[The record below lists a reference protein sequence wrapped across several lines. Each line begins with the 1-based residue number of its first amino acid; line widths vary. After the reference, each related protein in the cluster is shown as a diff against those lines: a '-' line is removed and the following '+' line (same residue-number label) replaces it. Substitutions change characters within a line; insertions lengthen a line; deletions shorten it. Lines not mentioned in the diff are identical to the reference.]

1 MTKCAN
7 CGTQN
12 NGSAKFCKS
21 CGTALAQA
29 IPSPEQPVAS
39 SNCPAC
45 ASPVA
50 PGARFCKKCGT
61 GLTDRVALAAESG
74 ARAAE
79 SASVPPACSA
89 HDTASAGPVVP
100 DKPVTEVALSARPG
114 VDAVTEVPATPAA
127 STVPVGTL
135 PVAEA
140 PVSPRPAD
148 VAPVVTPS
156 VDTARVDVGPVDT
169 PSASPRPVDA
179 APVSTPPMSGS
190 APNGRTKGSP
200 YLIVG
205 IGVSVLVSLVGAGA
219 YWWSG
224 SHKSPD
230 TAPQA
235 DASVLQTPAPTPAPP
250 VAPAE
255 PMSSPAPERSASSGA
270 DAPAQPAASAA
281 ATPQLDRPPAT
292 PTTEVF
298 DALRA
303 AKPAQSKR
311 AAPAPTPAPTPRPEG
326 RPALRS
332 TQSDGLNE
340 KVATML
346 SKGDGYIA
354 NQQYDK
360 AVATGE
366 SVLVLDPDNAA
377 AKALI
382 RRAKARQLDALKS
395 GTSLD

>member
-1 MTKCAN
+1 LLCSCFLSNHAQNDARQNKGDWMTKCAN

-39 SNCPAC
+39 SNCSAC

-61 GLTDRVALAAESG
+61 GLTDRVALAAEPA
-74 ARAAE
+74 ARVAE
-79 SASVPPACSA
+79 SASVPPARPA
-89 HDTASAGPVVP
+89 HDTASASPVLP
-100 DKPVTEVALSARPG
+100 DKPVTEVSLAARPG
-114 VDAVTEVPATPAA
+114 VDAVTEAPAIPVAG
-127 STVPVGTL
+127 TVPVDTL
-135 PVAEA
+135 PITEA
-140 PVSPRPAD
+140 PVSPRL
-148 VAPVVTPS
+148 
-156 VDTARVDVGPVDT
+156 
-169 PSASPRPVDA
+169 VDA

-205 IGVSVLVSLVGAGA
+205 IGVGVLVSLVSAGA

-224 SHKSPD
+224 SHKSTD
-230 TAPQA
+230 AAPQA
-235 DASVLQTPAPTPAPP
+235 DASALRTPAPIPAPP

-255 PMSSPAPERSASSGA
+255 SVSSPAPERSTSSGA
-270 DAPAQPAASAA
+270 NATAQPAASAA
-281 ATPQLDRPPAT
+281 ASPQLDRPPAT
-292 PTTEVF
+292 PAAEVV

-303 AKPAQSKR
+303 TKPAQPKR
-311 AAPAPTPAPTPRPEG
+311 AAPTPRPEL
-326 RPALRS
+326 RPALRF
-332 TQSDGLNE
+332 THADGLNE

-354 NQQYDK
+354 SQQYDK

-382 RRAKARQLDALKS
+382 RRAKARQLDVLKS